1 MHFRMQI
8 REQSN
13 SNSLTL
19 SLLRTLIS
27 RRTVWPNPW
36 TVQQIDFS
44 FDSRSSRSLIKIQ
57 KLFKADIFL
66 PDTFRSEVGE
76 HRKCLPT

>member
-57 KLFKADIFL
+57 KLFKADMFL
-66 PDTFRSEVGE
+66 PDVSIESVYRPDG
-76 HRKCLPT
+76 H